1 MTGPLRTKCVG
12 LRTGYPVLIPNQK
25 AKGDKMYSKIETD
38 NMYSV
43 RCAGCDLLYKYT
55 RTEAEA
61 THLAAWLDC
70 PYCEWNDPF

>member
-1 MTGPLRTKCVG
+1 
-12 LRTGYPVLIPNQK
+12 
-25 AKGDKMYSKIETD
+25 MYSQTETD